1 MLLYLASI
9 DFNFL
14 LPVVACSTFALMLDT
29 LGFRMLAA
37 FKLFNLGFFCVVNMG
52 TRIQSVRVEGFLKRF
67 AGFC

>member
-1 MLLYLASI
+1 MFLYFASV

-29 LGFRMLAA
+29 LGFRMFTA
-37 FKLFNLGFFCVVNMG
+37 FKLSNLGFFCVVNMG
-52 TRIQSVRVEGFLKRF
+52 TRIQSVRVEGFLERF